1 MATEKI
7 SEMSIE
13 AFVERYSVF
22 RQDDKIGSYHFP
34 AAQRADCMA
43 YAKEHKPEIMQYLL
57 DKEAEKKRAAEERQS
72 KIDAIPG
79 LKELRAARADAA
91 AWRDEWTA
99 NIERGDSGVGLRP
112 RPQYD
117 FKAMEAKYPRAVA
130 YLKAEAMSYAA
141 HYVKAG
147 AGRDALER
155 IINGE
160 DGTQALADA
169 EKEFSDY
176 CHEHIWD

>member
-13 AFVERYSVF
+13 AFVERYRIF

-43 YAKEHKPEIMQYLL
+43 YAKEHKPEIMQYLI
-57 DKEAEKKRAAEERQS
+57 DKEAEEKRAAEERQA

-79 LKELRAARADAA
+79 LEELRAARADAA
-91 AWRDEWTA
+91 TWHDEWTA
-99 NIERGDSGVGLRP
+99 NIGRGDSGVGLRA

-117 FKAMEAKYPRAVA
+117 FKALEAKYPRAVA

-141 HYVKAG
+141 NDVKAG
-147 AGRDALER
+147 AGKEALER

-169 EKEFSDY
+169 EKKFGDY
-176 CHEHIWD
+176 CMEHIWD